1 MNPLAQTFN
10 FRKYSLILII
20 PLSLIILTLWIS
32 EWYFEPLEGDL
43 TRIGHLPEK
52 DFGWNQPQPLV
63 PEARLKSDA
72 LTDADVFVIGDSF
85 SGNML
90 WQSRLRSMNLKHSDI
105 HWDQLKPC
113 ENIGDALRHAGFKGR
128 YVVIESIERAFQ
140 ERMRSLCKKHDDIEV
155 KIYTLP
161 SPPVTRTHSLMS
173 SIKNPIGGEW
183 MLKALINKI
192 KLAYLRQSDDFFIF
206 DDARVVAMDGCRL
219 FTNKLCNYGLFFN
232 DDFKK
237 PLFDSI
243 NNVLTIN
250 SSLLKVGIQPLWLIV
265 PDKSTVYLNE
275 NPSITIWNTLARYP
289 ELSAPNLSE
298 LFIRQSKLIKDFY
311 KPNDTHL
318 SVNGF
323 LYLGDIVA
331 ERLQR

>member
-1 MNPLAQTFN
+1 MVQLGAAVPAPSFLPTQRVERTLA
-10 FRKYSLILII
+10 RCS
-20 PLSLIILTLWIS
+20 
-32 EWYFEPLEGDL
+32 
-43 TRIGHLPEK
+43 
-52 DFGWNQPQPLV
+52 
-63 PEARLKSDA
+63 
-72 LTDADVFVIGDSF
+72 
-85 SGNML
+85 
-90 WQSRLRSMNLKHSDI
+90 
-105 HWDQLKPC
+105 
-113 ENIGDALRHAGFKGR
+113 GR
-128 YVVIESIERAFQ
+128 YRNRVAGYEF
-140 ERMRSLCKKHDDIEV
+140 
-155 KIYTLP
+155 P
-161 SPPVTRTHSLMS
+161 PGSP
-173 SIKNPIGGEW
+173 E
-183 MLKALINKI
+183 
-192 KLAYLRQSDDFFIF
+192 LRRQI
-206 DDARVVAMDGCRL
+206 ARRMDGCRL

-275 NPSITIWNTLARYP
+275 NPSITIWNTLAQYP